1 MKPAHNN
8 QVSEVESKD
17 ERIKAVLDDVT
28 SLQKVKPVPTYFL
41 IIRKLLCCASQKKKG
56 KPIDMAESRLD
67 AHLDIVNII
76 KSQMMQTAVLRTHFT
91 KVERHLARRQY
102 DSRVLDPD
110 CANICKSDSDSESEQ
125 SVVNKY
131 LITEDK
137 EHKFFEQLT

>member
-1 MKPAHNN
+1 M
-8 QVSEVESKD
+8 
-17 ERIKAVLDDVT
+17 AV
-28 SLQKVKPVPTYFL
+28 
-41 IIRKLLCCASQKKKG
+41 
-56 KPIDMAESRLD
+56 SRLD
-67 AHLDIVNII
+67 SHLDIVNII
-76 KSQMMQTAVLRTHFT
+76 KRQMMQTAVLRTHFT

-131 LITEDK
+131 PITEDK